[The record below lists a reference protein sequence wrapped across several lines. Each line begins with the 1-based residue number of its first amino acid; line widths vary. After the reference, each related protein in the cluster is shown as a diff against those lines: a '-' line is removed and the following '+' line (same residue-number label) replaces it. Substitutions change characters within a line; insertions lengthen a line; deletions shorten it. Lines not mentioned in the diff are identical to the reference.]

1 MFNHLKNMAQNFN
14 FWVILCFLISLA
26 FVIQY
31 KFLDDT
37 KGHNQKYNTIVS
49 DGKGYYAYLPA
60 IFIYNDLNFG
70 FNQTVEKFDHPETWY
85 TDYRYKLDKKR
96 IFTKYYVGTAI
107 AYSPFFL
114 IAHGWSL
121 MMGWQADGYTAI
133 YHGSVLIAA
142 LFYMAITF
150 IFMGK
155 ILDFFSINQWVKVLC
170 ILGAYFGT
178 NWFYYTTW
186 EPSLSHVYS
195 SV

>member
-1 MFNHLKNMAQNFN
+1 VFNHLKNAAQNFN

-37 KGHNQKYNTIVS
+37 EGHNQKYNTIVS

-133 YHGSVLIAA
+133 YHGSILIAA

-155 ILDFFSINQWVKVLC
+155 ILDFYSVNHWIKVLC
-170 ILGAYFGT
+170 ILQG
-178 NWFYYTTW
+178 
-186 EPSLSHVYS
+186 S
-195 SV
+195 